1 MQAVANRQAEPRST
15 IAVVQARTRRVAFD
29 YLRTFVVVLVV
40 WHHAVL
46 AYAMSATINPENPI
60 ATFTPVADVQ
70 RWLGFD
76 VLTGFN
82 DTFFMALMFFIS
94 GLFVWGSLARKG
106 VGPFLRD
113 RLIRL
118 GIPFVVGVLVLVP
131 LAYYP
136 AQLTVQLVYGGNV
149 SYGEFWRALARN
161 GFGTAGP
168 LWFVWLLLLFDA
180 VAAVIYSL
188 LRPARQVGGTRRR
201 AVFERPWLFFGVILA
216 ASAATYL
223 PMVRIFG
230 PLAWIGVGP
239 FVAQASRIFFYL
251 VYFLAGVA
259 VGAYGLERSLLQSG
273 GVLAK
278 RWWLWLPAG
287 LLSFVVLLVSVVGGP
302 SRPMVDAVA
311 FTVTCAT
318 LVFGFTALFLRFATR
333 RVGIFDS
340 LTANAYGIYIVHYA
354 FVMWLQYA
362 LLGVELSAIA
372 KGTVVFAGALALSW
386 GTVALLRRVP
396 GVARVI

>member
-1 MQAVANRQAEPRST
+1 MQAVANRQAEAHRT
-15 IAVVQARTRRVAFD
+15 VAAVQAQSRRVAFD

-46 AYAMSATINPENPI
+46 AYAMSATINPANPI
-60 ATFTPVADVQ
+60 ATFTPVADMQ

-94 GLFVWGSLARKG
+94 GLFVWPSLARKG
-106 VGPFLRD
+106 AGPFLRD

-118 GIPFVVGVLVLVP
+118 GIPFVIGVLVLVP

-149 SYGEFWRALARN
+149 SLGEFWRELARN

-168 LWFVWLLLLFDA
+168 LWFVWMLLVFDG
-180 VAAVIYSL
+180 VAAVIYL
-188 LRPARQVGGTRRR
+188 MFRPAQQAGEPRRR
-201 AVFERPWLFFGVILA
+201 AVFERPWLFFGVILVT
-216 ASAATYL
+216 SAAAYL

-230 PLAWIGVGP
+230 PLAWIGIGP
-239 FVAQASRIFFYL
+239 FVAQASRILFYL

-259 VGAYGLERSLLQSG
+259 IGAYGLERSLLQSSG
-273 GVLAK
+273 ILAT
-278 RWWLWLPAG
+278 RWWLWLPFG
-287 LLSFVVLLVSVVGGP
+287 LLAFVLLLVSVVGGP

-311 FTVTCAT
+311 FTVACAT
-318 LVFGFTALFLRFATR
+318 LVLGFTALFLRFATR
-333 RVGIFDS
+333 RVAIFDS

>member
-1 MQAVANRQAEPRST
+1 MQAVANRQAEAHRT
-15 IAVVQARTRRVAFD
+15 VAAVQAQSRRVAFD

-46 AYAMSATINPENPI
+46 AYAMSATINPANPI
-60 ATFTPVADVQ
+60 ATFTPVADMQ

-94 GLFVWGSLARKG
+94 GLFVWPSLARKG
-106 VGPFLRD
+106 AGPFLRD

-118 GIPFVVGVLVLVP
+118 GIPFVIGVLVLVP

-168 LWFVWLLLLFDA
+168 LWFVWMLLVFDG
-180 VAAVIYSL
+180 VAAVIYL
-188 LRPARQVGGTRRR
+188 ILRPAQQAGEPRRR
-201 AVFERPWLFFGVILA
+201 AVFERPWLFFGVILVT
-216 ASAATYL
+216 SAAAYL

-230 PLAWIGVGP
+230 PLAWVGIGP
-239 FVAQASRIFFYL
+239 FVAQASRILFYL

-259 VGAYGLERSLLQSG
+259 IGAYGLERSLLQSG
-273 GVLAK
+273 GILAT
-278 RWWLWLPAG
+278 RWWLWLPFG
-287 LLSFVVLLVSVVGGP
+287 LLAFVLLLVSVVGGP
-302 SRPMVDAVA
+302 SRPVVDAVA
-311 FTVTCAT
+311 FTVACAT
-318 LVFGFTALFLRFATR
+318 LVLGFTALFLRFATR
-333 RVGIFDS
+333 RVGVFDS

-362 LLGVELSAIA
+362 LLGVALSAIA
-372 KGTVVFAGALALSW
+372 KGTLVFAGALALSW